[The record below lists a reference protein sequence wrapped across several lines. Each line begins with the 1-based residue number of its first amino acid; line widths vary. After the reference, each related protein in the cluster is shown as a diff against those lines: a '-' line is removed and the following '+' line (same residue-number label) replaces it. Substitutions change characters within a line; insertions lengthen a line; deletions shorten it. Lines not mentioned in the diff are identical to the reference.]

1 MNNDAPS
8 PEPVRPTA
16 APATDGLG
24 GAPGAASGLA
34 RHPLLT
40 FTVLTFVL
48 SWLPVIPY
56 ALGVFPAPLLAS
68 GPFLAAIVTVAVVGG
83 RKGLRA
89 YFRRLI
95 RWRVGVGWYVVAFL
109 APVAG
114 WGLVAYVNVL
124 LGAPAP
130 TPAQLAGWSLI
141 VTATLGFLINPFG
154 GAWEE
159 PGWRGYALPL
169 LLRRHSALVGSAVL
183 GVMWA
188 FWHVPLFLTGII
200 PWPDAAL
207 VFALSF
213 VFTAIYLRTA
223 GSVLIAFLL
232 HASINGAGE
241 FFMGLFA
248 AGDRVRMYWIMAA
261 LCAVVAIA
269 AIVVSRDRW
278 RRVPAV
284 RDNDDAAIGPPL
296 VVEATGI
303 ESDRTSAALVVR
315 QHRSLRSLSL
325 RSRSG
330 GRRHSSREVAI

>member
-1 MNNDAPS
+1 MNNDVPS
-8 PEPVRPTA
+8 PEHVRPTA
-16 APATDGLG
+16 ASATDDLG
-24 GAPGAASGLA
+24 GAPGPASGLA

-40 FTVLTFVL
+40 FTVLTLVI

-56 ALGVFPAPLLAS
+56 ALGLFPVPLLAS
-68 GPFLAAIVTVAVVGG
+68 GPFLAAIVTVAIVGG

-114 WGLVAYVNVL
+114 WAIVAYVNVQ
-124 LGAPAP
+124 LGAPPP

-141 VTATLGFLINPFG
+141 VTATLGFLINPLA

-183 GVMWA
+183 GLIWA
-188 FWHVPLFLTGII
+188 LWHLPMFLTGLL

-213 VFTAIYLRTA
+213 VFTAIYLHTA

-241 FFMGLFA
+241 FFLGLFPA
-248 AGDRVRMYWIMAA
+248 SDRVRMYWIMTA
-261 LCAVVAIA
+261 LCAVVVIA
-269 AIVVSRDRW
+269 AIMVSRNRW

-296 VVEATGI
+296 VLEATATK
-303 ESDRTSAALVVR
+303 SDQTSTAPMLR
-315 QHRSLRSLSL
+315 RHRSQRS
-325 RSRSG
+325 
-330 GRRHSSREVAI
+330 SS

>member
-1 MNNDAPS
+1 MNNEVPS
-8 PEPVRPTA
+8 PEHVRPTA
-16 APATDGLG
+16 APATHDLG

-34 RHPLLT
+34 GHPLLT
-40 FTVLTFVL
+40 FTVLTLIL

-56 ALGVFPAPLLAS
+56 ALGLFPTPLLAS

-83 RKGLRA
+83 RKGLGA

-114 WGLVAYVNVL
+114 WAIAAYVNVL
-124 LGAPAP
+124 LGAAP
-130 TPAQLAGWSLI
+130 PSPVQLAGWSLI
-141 VTATLGFLINPFG
+141 ITSTLGLLINPLA

-169 LLRRHSALVGSAVL
+169 LLRRHSALVASAVL

-188 FWHVPLFLTGII
+188 LWHIPLFLTGLI

-241 FFMGLFA
+241 FFLGLFA
-248 AGDRVRMYWIMAA
+248 GGDRVRMYWIMAA
-261 LCAVVAIA
+261 LYAVVVIVAIL
-269 AIVVSRDRW
+269 VSRHRW

-284 RDNDDAAIGPPL
+284 RDNDDAAIGGPL
-296 VVEATGI
+296 IGEATDI

-315 QHRSLRSLSL
+315 RR
-325 RSRSG
+325 RSR
-330 GRRHSSREVAI
+330 RSSS

>member
-1 MNNDAPS
+1 MNVPW
-8 PEPVRPTA
+8 PEHVRPTA
-16 APATDGLG
+16 APATDDLG
-24 GAPGAASGLA
+24 GAPGASGLA

-40 FTVLTFVL
+40 FTVLTLVL

-56 ALGVFPAPLLAS
+56 ALGLFPAPLLAS
-68 GPFLAAIVTVAVVGG
+68 GPFLAAIITAAVVAG

-114 WGLVAYVNVL
+114 WAIVASVNVL
-124 LGAPAP
+124 LRAAPP

-141 VTATLGFLINPFG
+141 VTATLGFLINPLG

-169 LLRRHSALVGSAVL
+169 LLRRHSALVASAVL

-188 FWHVPLFLTGII
+188 LWHLPLFLTGLV

-241 FFMGLFA
+241 FFLGLFA
-248 AGDRVRMYWIMAA
+248 AGDRVRMYWISAA
-261 LCAVVAIA
+261 LCAVVVIV

-284 RDNDDAAIGPPL
+284 RDNDDAAIGAASYFDL
-296 VVEATGI
+296 KKSRRVEGWI
-303 ESDRTSAALVVR
+303 WL
-315 QHRSLRSLSL
+315 
-325 RSRSG
+325 
-330 GRRHSSREVAI
+330 

>member
-1 MNNDAPS
+1 MDFIKRH
-8 PEPVRPTA
+8 RPTPT
-16 APATDGLG
+16 PATHDL
-24 GAPGAASGLA
+24 GAPETASGLA

-40 FTVLTFVL
+40 FSVLTLVL

-56 ALGVFPAPLLAS
+56 ALGMFPAPLLAS
-68 GPFLAAIVTVAVVGG
+68 GPFLAAIITAALVGG

-95 RWRVGVGWYVVAFL
+95 RSRAGVGWYVFVLL

-114 WGLVAYVNVL
+114 WAIAAYLNVL
-124 LGAPAP
+124 LGAAP
-130 TPAQLAGWSLI
+130 PSMGQLAGWSLI
-141 VTATLGFLINPFG
+141 ITATLGFLINPFG

-169 LLRRHSALVGSAVL
+169 LLRRHSALVASAVL

-188 FWHVPLFLTGII
+188 LWHLPLFLTGL

-207 VFALSF
+207 IFVLSF

-241 FFMGLFA
+241 FFVPLFTG
-248 AGDRVRMYWIMAA
+248 GDRVRMYWILAA
-261 LCAVVAIA
+261 MCALVMVVAIVA
-269 AIVVSRDRW
+269 SRDRW

-284 RDNDDAAIGPPL
+284 RDLDDAATGAAMA
-296 VVEATGI
+296 EATGI
-303 ESDRTSAALVVR
+303 R
-315 QHRSLRSLSL
+315 
-325 RSRSG
+325 G
-330 GRRHSSREVAI
+330 

>member
-1 MNNDAPS
+1 MTNALRHENDGSHPIHPARWPIQ
-8 PEPVRPTA
+8 PRPQELRRSQATSRQRTVSLCSA
-16 APATDGLG
+16 AW
-24 GAPGAASGLA
+24 PGQ
-34 RHPLLT
+34 RE
-40 FTVLTFVL
+40 VLTLVI

-56 ALGVFPAPLLAS
+56 ALGLFPVPLLAS
-68 GPFLAAIVTVAVVGG
+68 GPFLAAIITAAVVGG
-83 RKGLRA
+83 RTGLRD

-109 APVAG
+109 APVAA
-114 WGLVAYVNVL
+114 WAIAAYVNIL
-124 LGAPAP
+124 LGAASPSP
-130 TPAQLAGWSLI
+130 VQLAGWSLI
-141 VTATLGFLINPFG
+141 MTSTLGFLINPFG

-188 FWHVPLFLTGII
+188 IWHVPLFLTGLI

-207 VFALSF
+207 VFTLSF

-241 FFMGLFA
+241 FFVGLFA

-261 LCAVVAIA
+261 LCAVVVIA

-278 RRVPAV
+278 RRMPAV
-284 RDNDDAAIGPPL
+284 RDNDDALTGAAI
-296 VVEATGI
+296 
-303 ESDRTSAALVVR
+303 
-315 QHRSLRSLSL
+315 
-325 RSRSG
+325 SG
-330 GRRHSSREVAI
+330 GQRDRE

>member
-330 GRRHSSREVAI
+330 GRRHSSRQVAI

>member
-1 MNNDAPS
+1 MNNDVPS
-8 PEPVRPTA
+8 PEHVRPTA
-16 APATDGLG
+16 APATHGRG

-40 FTVLTFVL
+40 FTVLTLIL

-56 ALGVFPAPLLAS
+56 ALGLFPAPLLAS

-83 RKGLRA
+83 RKGLGA

-114 WGLVAYVNVL
+114 WAIVAYVNVL
-124 LGAPAP
+124 LGAAAP

-141 VTATLGFLINPFG
+141 VTSTLGFLINPLG

-169 LLRRHSALVGSAVL
+169 LLRRHSALVASAVL

-188 FWHVPLFLTGII
+188 IWHVPLFLTGLI

-213 VFTAIYLRTA
+213 VFTAIYLRTV

-241 FFMGLFA
+241 FFVGLFP
-248 AGDRVRMYWIMAA
+248 AGDRVRMYWIMTA
-261 LCAVVAIA
+261 LCALVVIA
-269 AIVVSRDRW
+269 AIVVSRGRW

-296 VVEATGI
+296 VAEATG
-303 ESDRTSAALVVR
+303 
-315 QHRSLRSLSL
+315 
-325 RSRSG
+325 SRVTE
-330 GRRHSSREVAI
+330 RPQP

>member
-1 MNNDAPS
+1 MNNDVPS
-8 PEPVRPTA
+8 PEQVRPTA
-16 APATDGLG
+16 APATHDPG
-24 GAPGAASGLA
+24 GAPGAASSLA

-40 FTVLTFVL
+40 FTVLTLVI

-83 RKGLRA
+83 RKGVRA

-114 WGLVAYVNVL
+114 WAIVAYVNVL
-124 LGAPAP
+124 LGAAAP
-130 TPAQLAGWSLI
+130 TRAQLAGWSLI
-141 VTATLGFLINPFG
+141 VTATLGFLINPLG

-169 LLRRHSALVGSAVL
+169 LLRRHSALVASAVL

-188 FWHVPLFLTGII
+188 LWHLPLFLTGLI

-241 FFMGLFA
+241 FFLGLFA

-261 LCAVVAIA
+261 LCAVVVIV
-269 AIVVSRDRW
+269 AIVVSRNRW

-296 VVEATGI
+296 VAEAT
-303 ESDRTSAALVVR
+303 DR
-315 QHRSLRSLSL
+315 
-325 RSRSG
+325 
-330 GRRHSSREVAI
+330 E